1 MSRHSKWSK
10 VKQFKGAIDAKRS
23 ASFTKLGR
31 EITVAAREKGGDPN
45 FNPRLRA
52 AIDRAKEGSM
62 PKENIERAIVKGV
75 GGGAEGQIESLT
87 YEAYAPG
94 GTALIIESLTDNR
107 NRAANQIKHLLTQH
121 DASLA
126 TSGSVTYLFDHCGV
140 VRVSPF
146 GSPPYEG
153 GVQTSVRSLNGG
165 YSRDELELTLIDAGA
180 IDIMN
185 DESDVEIRCAP
196 NDLAKVADAVM
207 RFGLKADTVEFQWI
221 PKTLVETNEEI
232 GTSVAELIEA
242 LEADDDVRRVFSNL
256 A

>member
-31 EITVAAREKGGDPN
+31 EITVAAREKGGDIN

-52 AIDRAKEGSM
+52 AVDRAKEGSM
-62 PKENIERAIVKGV
+62 PRENIERAIAKGV

-107 NRAANQIKHLLTQH
+107 NRAANEIKHLLTIH

-126 TSGSVTYLFDHCGV
+126 TSGSVTYLFDHFGV
-140 VRVSPF
+140 VHISSCVI
-146 GSPPYEG
+146 
-153 GVQTSVRSLNGG
+153 N
-165 YSRDELELTLIDAGA
+165 DDLELALIEAGA
-180 IDIMN
+180 SDILK
-185 DESDVEIRCAP
+185 EGEGAEIRCAP
-196 NDLAKVADAVM
+196 NDLAKVADASA
-207 RFGLKADTVEFQWI
+207 RLGLKADVVEFQWI
-221 PKTLVETNEEI
+221 PELLVETDEQI
-232 GTSVAELIEA
+232 GVKVAELIDE
-242 LEADDDVRRVFSNL
+242 LEAHDDVSRVFSNL